1 MYYILQT
8 HIVTPGTRQGGR
20 NNLNRELKIVDLV
33 WSIHWGLSFQMFPL
47 SLLPWHSSLRLGLW
61 FPPNNTILLTGVTR
75 TVTLSPAIH
84 SSPGY
89 KRFLSYWCRT
99 VIIMK
104 PELPSLIFAYLSGI
118 PEAVISWGESERI
131 VSNGTS
137 LLNSWEADIYQVF
150 DTDIFCPLYWQS
162 YVVSR

>member
-1 MYYILQT
+1 MWKYENYDAT
-8 HIVTPGTRQGGR
+8 TPG
-20 NNLNRELKIVDLV
+20 
-33 WSIHWGLSFQMFPL
+33 F
-47 SLLPWHSSLRLGLW
+47 
-61 FPPNNTILLTGVTR
+61 
-75 TVTLSPAIH
+75 
-84 SSPGY
+84 
-89 KRFLSYWCRT
+89 
-99 VIIMK
+99 
-104 PELPSLIFAYLSGI
+104 IFVCFSGI